1 MKEAL
6 RSMTE
11 DMMAMI
17 RRKDFAPFNL
27 ALSGGET
34 AKHMFSLWVDEYK
47 DKIDWNNIR
56 FFWVDERCVPPTSPD
71 SNYGHANHL
80 LFKPLCIPADHIHR
94 IKGENEPGTE
104 AMRYSWVVKEFLPL
118 FNQMPT
124 FDCIILG
131 VGEDSHTASIFSTT
145 MELLSD
151 SRNYAVSQ
159 QPSTGQYRITMT
171 GPLILNGQGTRNP
184 EALQGLFSFKR
195 HACRLYLIAC
205 RTGYD
210 LWAEPMILLHA
221 ELFPKTCTCFRKN
234 TYIYSS
240 PWRRYTASTLG
251 DILHRPSKYYFS

>member
-1 MKEAL
+1 MKSYVYPAATSTARAL
-6 RSMTE
+6 IRYII
-11 DMMAMI
+11 DMMNREPERI
-17 RRKDFAPFNL
+17 FYFAF
-27 ALSGGET
+27 SGGTTPSLMFDIWAHEFKKET
-34 AKHMFSLWVDEYK
+34 PWMRMR
-47 DKIDWNNIR
+47 I
-56 FFWVDERCVPPTSPD
+56 FWVDERCVPPTSPD

-131 VGEDSHTASIFSTT
+131 VGEDSHTASIFPTT

-171 GPLILNGQGTRNP
+171 GPLILNGAPLLVPILGTNKEPVVQRLSKGYSPSNDTPAAYILSHAVQATIYGLNP
-184 EALQGLFSFKR
+184 
-195 HACRLYLIAC
+195 
-205 RTGYD
+205 
-210 LWAEPMILLHA
+210 
-221 ELFPKTCTCFRKN
+221 
-234 TYIYSS
+234 
-240 PWRRYTASTLG
+240 
-251 DILHRPSKYYFS
+251 

>member
-80 LFKPLCIPADHIHR
+80 LFKPLCIPADHIHH
-94 IKGENEPGTE
+94 GLG
-104 AMRYSWVVKEFLPL
+104 
-118 FNQMPT
+118 
-124 FDCIILG
+124 LG
-131 VGEDSHTASIFSTT
+131 VLHGLVE
-145 MELLSD
+145 
-151 SRNYAVSQ
+151 
-159 QPSTGQYRITMT
+159 G
-171 GPLILNGQGTRNP
+171 
-184 EALQGLFSFKR
+184 ALQNRGAHLRAAVVRRGSGVTAK
-195 HACRLYLIAC
+195 CPI
-205 RTGYD
+205 TT
-210 LWAEPMILLHA
+210 PI
-221 ELFPKTCTCFRKN
+221 P
-234 TYIYSS
+234 S
-240 PWRRYTASTLG
+240 PS
-251 DILHRPSKYYFS
+251 P

>member
-1 MKEAL
+1 MKSYVYPAATSTARAL
-6 RSMTE
+6 IRYII
-11 DMMAMI
+11 DMMNREPERI
-17 RRKDFAPFNL
+17 FYFAF
-27 ALSGGET
+27 SGGTTPSLMFDIWAHEFKKET
-34 AKHMFSLWVDEYK
+34 PWMRMR
-47 DKIDWNNIR
+47 I
-56 FFWVDERCVPPTSPD
+56 FWVDERCVLPTCPD

-131 VGEDSHTASIFSTT
+131 VGEDSHTASIFPTT

-171 GPLILNGQGTRNP
+171 GPLILNGAPLLVPILGTNKEPVIQRLSKGYSPSNDTPAAYILSHAVQATIYGLNP
-184 EALQGLFSFKR
+184 
-195 HACRLYLIAC
+195 
-205 RTGYD
+205 
-210 LWAEPMILLHA
+210 
-221 ELFPKTCTCFRKN
+221 
-234 TYIYSS
+234 
-240 PWRRYTASTLG
+240 
-251 DILHRPSKYYFS
+251 

>member
-80 LFKPLCIPADHIHR
+80 LFKPLRIPADHIHR

-124 FDCIILG
+124 FDRIIRG
-131 VGEDSHTASIFSTT
+131 VGEDSPTAYIFPTT

-151 SRNYAVSQ
+151 SGNYAVSQ

-171 GPLILNGQGTRNP
+171 GPLILNGAPLLVPILGTNKEPVIQRLSKGYSPSNDTPAAYILSHAVQATIYGLNP
-184 EALQGLFSFKR
+184 
-195 HACRLYLIAC
+195 
-205 RTGYD
+205 
-210 LWAEPMILLHA
+210 
-221 ELFPKTCTCFRKN
+221 
-234 TYIYSS
+234 
-240 PWRRYTASTLG
+240 
-251 DILHRPSKYYFS
+251 

>member
-1 MKEAL
+1 MKSYIYPAATSTSRAL
-6 RSMTE
+6 IRYII
-11 DMMAMI
+11 DMMNREPERIFHIA
-17 RRKDFAPFNL
+17 F
-27 ALSGGET
+27 SGGTTPSLMFDIWAHEFKKET
-34 AKHMFSLWVDEYK
+34 PWMRMR
-47 DKIDWNNIR
+47 I
-56 FFWVDERCVPPTSPD
+56 FWVDERCVPPTSPD

-131 VGEDSHTASIFSTT
+131 VGEDSHTASIFPTT

-171 GPLILNGQGTRNP
+171 GPLILNGAPLLVPILGTNKEPVIQRLSKGYSPSNDTPAAYILSHAVQATIYGLNP
-184 EALQGLFSFKR
+184 
-195 HACRLYLIAC
+195 
-205 RTGYD
+205 
-210 LWAEPMILLHA
+210 
-221 ELFPKTCTCFRKN
+221 
-234 TYIYSS
+234 
-240 PWRRYTASTLG
+240 
-251 DILHRPSKYYFS
+251 